1 MSKPKIIVLIA
12 LITALTFLATFF
24 GVSCKL
30 IMDDNESLKSQ
41 IQNAQSQIDST
52 VSEYES
58 QLNEKSSEI
67 DRLNSELSST
77 RAQLQAQQ
85 SPSSGSSEVSQ
96 KICYLTFD
104 DGPSENTLK
113 ILEILKRE
121 NVKATFFVIHT
132 GKMEY
137 LKNIADDGHA
147 IGLHTYSHEYY
158 QIYSSDEAYF
168 NDLQMISDE
177 VFQYTGI
184 RSNIIRFPGGSSNT
198 VSKKYNLGIMTRLT
212 QEVQNRGYTYF
223 DWNVTSGD
231 ADDKKL
237 TASEIVQRC
246 KNDMP
251 KRSNAC
257 VLMHDAPTKTT
268 TVDALPQVIQLFRD
282 NGFTFETLD
291 SNSVVPKHTV
301 NN

>member
-1 MSKPKIIVLIA
+1 
-12 LITALTFLATFF
+12 
-24 GVSCKL
+24 
-30 IMDDNESLKSQ
+30 
-41 IQNAQSQIDST
+41 
-52 VSEYES
+52 
-58 QLNEKSSEI
+58 
-67 DRLNSELSST
+67 
-77 RAQLQAQQ
+77 
-85 SPSSGSSEVSQ
+85 
-96 KICYLTFD
+96 
-104 DGPSENTLK
+104 
-113 ILEILKRE
+113 
-121 NVKATFFVIHT
+121 
-132 GKMEY
+132 
-137 LKNIADDGHA
+137 
-147 IGLHTYSHEYY
+147 
-158 QIYSSDEAYF
+158 
-168 NDLQMISDE
+168 MISDE

>member
-1 MSKPKIIVLIA
+1 MSRPKVIIIIA
-12 LITALTFLATFF
+12 VITALTFLTTFF

-30 IMDDNESLKSQ
+30 IMDNNEELKSQ
-41 IQNAQSQIDST
+41 LQNAQSQIDST

-67 DRLNSELSST
+67 DRLNSELNSIKTQS
-77 RAQLQAQQ
+77 QQ
-85 SPSSGSSEVSQ
+85 TSSSGGTETSQ

-132 GKMEY
+132 DKMNY

-147 IGLHTYSHEYY
+147 IGLHSYSHEYKS
-158 QIYSSDEAYF
+158 IYSNDDAYF

-184 RSNIIRFPGGSSNT
+184 KSNIIRFPGGSSNT
-198 VSKKYNLGIMTRLT
+198 TSKKYNKGIMTRLT
-212 QEVQNRGYTYF
+212 QEVQNKGYTYF

-231 ADDKKL
+231 ADTKKL
-237 TASEIVQRC
+237 TADEIVQRC

-251 KRSNAC
+251 KKSNAC
-257 VLMHDAPTKTT
+257 VLMHDASVKTT
-268 TVDALPQVIQLFRD
+268 TVEALPKIIKLFRD
-282 NGFTFETLD
+282 NGFTFDKLD
-291 SNSVVPKHTV
+291 SNSVVPKHKV

>member
-1 MSKPKIIVLIA
+1 MSKSKTIIIIA
-12 LITALTFLATFF
+12 VITALTFLTTFF

-30 IMDDNESLKSQ
+30 IMDNNEELKTQ
-41 IQNAQSQIDST
+41 LQNAQSQIDST

-58 QLNEKSSEI
+58 KLNEKSGEI
-67 DRLNSELSST
+67 DRLNSELNQIKTQS
-77 RAQLQAQQ
+77 QQ
-85 SPSSGSSEVSQ
+85 TTSSGGTSQ
-96 KICYLTFD
+96 KICYHTFD

-132 GKMEY
+132 EKMDY

-147 IGLHTYSHEYY
+147 IGLHSYSHQYKT
-158 QIYSSDEAYF
+158 IYASEDAYF
-168 NDLQMISDE
+168 SDLQKISDE

-198 VSKKYNLGIMTRLT
+198 VSKFNKGIMTRLT
-212 QEVQNRGYTYF
+212 QEVKNRGYAYF

-231 ADDKKL
+231 ADDKKVS
-237 TASEIVQRC
+237 ADYIIKQC
-246 KNDMP
+246 KRDMP
-251 KRSNAC
+251 KKSNAC
-257 VLMHDAPTKTT
+257 VLMHDASAKTT
-268 TVDALPQVIQLFRD
+268 TVEALPQIIKLFRD
-282 NGFTFETLD
+282 NGFTFEKLD
-291 SNSVVPKHTV
+291 SNSVVTNHKV

>member
-1 MSKPKIIVLIA
+1 MKKKTIIIIA
-12 LITALTFLATFF
+12 VITALTFLTTFF

-30 IMDDNESLKSQ
+30 IMDNNEELKTQ
-41 IQNAQSQIDST
+41 LQNAQSQIDST

-58 QLNEKSSEI
+58 KLNEKSGEI
-67 DRLNSELSST
+67 DRLNSELNQIKTQS
-77 RAQLQAQQ
+77 QQ
-85 SPSSGSSEVSQ
+85 TTSSGGTSQ

-132 GKMEY
+132 EKMDY

-147 IGLHTYSHEYY
+147 IGLHSYSHQYKT
-158 QIYSSDEAYF
+158 IYASEDAYF
-168 NDLQMISDE
+168 SDLQKISDE

-198 VSKKYNLGIMTRLT
+198 VSKFNKGIMTRLT
-212 QEVQNRGYTYF
+212 QEVKNRGYAYF

-231 ADDKKL
+231 ADDKKVS
-237 TASEIVQRC
+237 ADYIIKQC
-246 KNDMP
+246 KRDMP
-251 KRSNAC
+251 KKSNAC
-257 VLMHDAPTKTT
+257 VLMHDASAKTT
-268 TVDALPQVIQLFRD
+268 TVEALPQIIKLFRD
-282 NGFTFETLD
+282 NGFTFEKLD
-291 SNSVVPKHTV
+291 SNSVVTNHKV